1 MAEQTKTMD
10 ELIEDLFKE
19 LNLKKEEVAK
29 AEKPV
34 FVTGGQFR
42 YNEGISNTID
52 IMTIRDSRKLIE
64 ILVFLKERSKNYK
77 EAASELGIDNPNFTW
92 LGFTYDEWFN
102 DLKIRSNFL
111 NIAKRKAELADL
123 EARLNR
129 IVSPEQ
135 RAKMELAEIS
145 AALGK

>member
-1 MAEQTKTMD
+1 MAEKVKTMD
-10 ELIEDLFKE
+10 ELIMELFAEVK
-19 LNLKKEEVAK
+19 LRKEEVAK

-42 YNEGISNTID
+42 YNEGIANTID
-52 IMTIRDSRKLIE
+52 IITVRDSRKLIE

-102 DLKIRSNFL
+102 DLQIRSNFL
-111 NIAKRKAELADL
+111 NISKRKKELSDL
-123 EARLNR
+123 EARLNA

-135 RAKMELAEIS
+135 RAKMELEDIRV
-145 AALGK
+145 ALGK